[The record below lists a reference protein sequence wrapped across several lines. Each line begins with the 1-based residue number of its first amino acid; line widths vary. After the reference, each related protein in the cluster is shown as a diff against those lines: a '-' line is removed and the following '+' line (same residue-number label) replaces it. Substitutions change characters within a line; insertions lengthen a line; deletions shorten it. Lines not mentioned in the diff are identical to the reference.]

1 MRTRVQHL
9 PRRQRHGG
17 DLLYLAVAEEGL
29 ASAGVDSAEI
39 KEMMDVIGARLES
52 GATPARW
59 QRRVLERLGNVQSD
73 SVDPVRMQEL
83 YIEACRTGKPVVEWS
98 DEV

>member
-1 MRTRVQHL
+1 MS
-9 PRRQRHGG
+9 
-17 DLLYLAVAEEGL
+17 YLAVAEEGL

-39 KEMMDVIGARLES
+39 KEMMDVIGVRLES

-73 SVDPVRMQEL
+73 SVDPIRMQEL